1 MPAPLSV
8 IDAVTIALGAATVAL
23 AAVAI
28 GLAVGGWFAYRDIR
42 RKARKAAAAIAK
54 ATAEIEA
61 RKTAELVAVREI
73 RAYIEFSGLSAED
86 LSAAYRDEPPQQDHA
101 T

>member
-1 MPAPLSV
+1 MSV
-8 IDAVTIALGAATVAL
+8 VDAVTIAFSAATVIL
-23 AAVAI
+23 AAIAI
-28 GLAVGGWFAYRDIR
+28 GLAVAGWFAYRDIR
-42 RKARKAAAAIAK
+42 INARKTAAAIAK
-54 ATAEIEA
+54 ATAEMEA
-61 RKTAELVAVREI
+61 RKVAEVVAVREI